1 MIKHISFVIYVC
13 TDVHK
18 LFVTEGLKMLL
29 FFAMSYL
36 LLFLYVLSC
45 VFSLASVVLSYPVL
59 IRIFGNTSAPVHH
72 SMTLLVLSKFHL
84 VPDYR

>member
-1 MIKHISFVIYVC
+1 M
-13 TDVHK
+13 
-18 LFVTEGLKMLL
+18 L

-36 LLFLYVLSC
+36 FLFLYVLSR

-59 IRIFGNTSAPVHH
+59 IRIFGTTSAPVHH
-72 SMTLLVLSKFHL
+72 SMSMTLLVLSEIHL